1 MKKILFIGLSA
12 FLTYAVQAQENNRS
26 IIFEKSTNRLTN
38 YETNDSKL
46 TLPPGATKAHSVSD
60 KKTRATAR
68 WYSHVSAV
76 DTMMGGN
83 GAVIGNSNGVR
94 IWHDS
99 TVKQVFNNGAG
110 TVNYSSYYNTL
121 DPFAPVFNDP
131 LNYPGLMKVGPTD
144 VYSVDTVVVYGAY
157 TRPKPN
163 GPADTL
169 IISFVKNSANQ
180 ATNDILYYNVGKTA
194 FPEMLTNNYVSGIG
208 ADTAMSMQTFEADSI
223 RSIAVNTNQAYVFK
237 KVLTNADTSSFITPF
252 VFTIPTPLQAEIGRG
267 VGVSVTFRSGG
278 TWIPNVDTISN
289 LNNYIGVFSE
299 EQTGL
304 AQEYRGNTPDFDM
317 NMSGLMFS
325 WVRDSYYPS
334 FFIEGWNTVAF
345 DKEIA
350 WVDYHVLCPT
360 CGVIGNAAVS
370 NVNSSISTTVTP
382 NPATDNVKF
391 TISLENSAKEVNITM
406 TNLIGQQVKNV
417 KVGAV
422 SANNPQVVNLNV
434 SDLSTGV
441 YIYTVQADGEKMSNK
456 MLVK

>member
-12 FLTYAVQAQENNRS
+12 FLTYAAQAQENNQS

-46 TLPPGATKAHSVSD
+46 TLPTGLTKAHQTTNG
-60 KKTRATAR
+60 KKTRAQDR

-83 GAVIGNSNGVR
+83 GAVIGNNSGVR

-99 TVKQVFNNGAG
+99 TVKQVFTGGAG

-121 DPFAPVFNDP
+121 DPMAPVFNDP
-131 LNYPGLMKVGPTD
+131 AAYGGLIQVGATD
-144 VYSVDTVVVYGAY
+144 VYTVDTVVVYGAY
-157 TRPKPN
+157 VRPKGGNP
-163 GPADTL
+163 DTL
-169 IISFVKNSANQ
+169 IISLVKNSANQ
-180 ATNDILYYNVGKTA
+180 ATNDILYYNPGKTA

-208 ADTAMSMQTFEADSI
+208 GDTLMSMQTMEADSI
-223 RSIAVNTNQAYVFK
+223 RSIAVNTNQSYVFK

-267 VGVSVTFRSGG
+267 VGVSVTFRSGNS
-278 TWIPNVDTISN
+278 WVANVDTISN
-289 LNNYIGVFSE
+289 LNNFIGVFSE

-304 AQEYRGNTPDFDM
+304 AQEYRGNAPDFDL

-350 WVDYHVLCPT
+350 WVDYHVNCPT
-360 CGVIGNAAVS
+360 CKPVGINDISS
-370 NVNSSISTTVTP
+370 NISSTVAP
-382 NPATDNVKF
+382 NPASDNVRF
-391 TISLENSAKEVNITM
+391 TINLVNAAKEVSISM
-406 TNLIGQQVKNV
+406 TNLLGQQVKNV

-422 SANNPQVVNLNV
+422 SANNAQSVNVNV
-434 SDLSTGV
+434 ADLASGV
-441 YIYTVQADGEKMSNK
+441 YIYTIQADGAKASNK
-456 MLVK
+456 ILVK